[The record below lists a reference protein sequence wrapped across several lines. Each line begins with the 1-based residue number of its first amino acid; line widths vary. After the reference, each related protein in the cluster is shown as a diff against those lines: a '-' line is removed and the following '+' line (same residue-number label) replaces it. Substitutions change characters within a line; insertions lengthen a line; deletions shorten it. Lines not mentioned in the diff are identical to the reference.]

1 MLTVRDI
8 KDNPRFYVGCKV
20 RVNRTVGIVDGRKDS
35 RDWENG
41 VITAV
46 YPWVIEVKLED
57 GSITTVDKKDFFCLP
72 YKARFRD

>member
-1 MLTVRDI
+1 MLTVMDI
-8 KDNPRFYVGCKV
+8 KDNPRFYVGARV
-20 RVNRTVGIVDGRKDS
+20 RVNRTIGLVDGRKDS

-46 YPWVIEVKLED
+46 YPWIIMVKLEN
-57 GSITTVDKKDFFCLP
+57 GISATVNKKDFFTLP